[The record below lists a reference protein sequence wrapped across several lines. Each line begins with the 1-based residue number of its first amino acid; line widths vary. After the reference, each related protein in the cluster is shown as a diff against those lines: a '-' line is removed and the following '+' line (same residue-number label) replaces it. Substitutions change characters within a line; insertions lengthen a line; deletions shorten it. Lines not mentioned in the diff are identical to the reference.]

1 MRDRALE
8 KVKAAVF
15 IGSNAAF
22 LGCLM
27 CRLNFRWSTEVE
39 TAGVTD
45 TTFLWNP
52 DWFDSLTFEER
63 KGVLLHEL
71 WHIALLHGLRKGN
84 KNYKKWNIACDHR
97 INNNLSR
104 EGVKLPKGAVC
115 DIYFE
120 DDSWSEEKIYGFLD
134 DDEKEQ
140 TWGTQE
146 LSESPSQVS
155 LVQTAIA
162 TAKLSGTDPG
172 RSSQLLKELLKPK
185 LPWKQLLHKYLLEK
199 FNKDYSFARPNRR
212 FQDIYL
218 PSLRDDDGRLVNI
231 AMFLDTSGSITEE
244 EIKRFVSEV
253 KFVKDNLN
261 PKELRV
267 VQFDTQIQD
276 EIVYNEFD
284 SLKQFKVKG
293 FGGTNYKCVHKY
305 IMEHKPTLSLIFTD
319 LYANEMDPVGKLDV
333 IWISS
338 TPDLDG
344 PFGETIHV

>member
-27 CRLNFRWSTEVE
+27 CRLNFRWSTEVK
-39 TAGVTD
+39 TAGVSD

-52 DWFDSLTFEER
+52 DWFDSLTKEER

-71 WHIALLHGLRKGN
+71 WHIALLHGLRVGSRDHKR
-84 KNYKKWNIACDHR
+84 WNIACDIR
-97 INNNLSR
+97 INNNLHK
-104 EGVKLPKGAVC
+104 EGVTLPKGGCLDPA
-115 DIYFE
+115 FE
-120 DDSWSEEKIYGFLD
+120 DDEWSEEKIYDALPEGMNG
-134 DDEKEQ
+134 Q
-140 TWGTQE
+140 TWGSEQ
-146 LSESPSQVS
+146 LSDSPSQVA
-155 LVQTAIA
+155 LVQTAVS
-162 TAKLSGTDPG
+162 TANMAGTDPG

-218 PSLRDDDGRLVNI
+218 PSLRDDDGRLINI

-244 EIKRFVSEV
+244 EIQRFVSEV

-276 EIVYNEFD
+276 EIVYNE
-284 SLKQFKVKG
+284 STPLKKFNIKG
-293 FGGTNYKCVHKY
+293 FGGTSYKCVHKY